1 MAGEQEHI
9 NALLTTTFANPL
21 REAVGGGNAWIAS
34 MTKRGGPGTSIDIP
48 LASKDALYVR
58 SHYDGMTI
66 TLHDAPLPNE
76 IAVIICI
83 ANRGRLNARVGGL
96 RFEEIKGEDGL
107 R

>member
-1 MAGEQEHI
+1 
-9 NALLTTTFANPL
+9 
-21 REAVGGGNAWIAS
+21 

-66 TLHDAPLPNE
+66 TLHDAPLPDE

-96 RFEEIKGEDGL
+96 KFEEIKGEDGL